1 MPTPVAVSVPE
12 GDPASAV
19 SVDPVSGAESATA
32 GLRASKKLSTRA
44 ALAQAALD
52 LTGERGYDG
61 FTIADLVERVGV
73 SRRTFSNYFAGKAE
87 CVAAVSDRW
96 MDAALEL
103 VDRAPADVPLTDLL
117 RRILDDLADQIAA
130 SGDVFLS
137 LATTEPEVAAA
148 DSAMDVARSARIA
161 AVIAARTVID
171 QGDIRAMLLAE
182 FCLAAGKA
190 CTARWV
196 AAGRS
201 GGRAALARDLD
212 LAFSLIDFGRIAA
225 RTDPAD

>member
-1 MPTPVAVSVPE
+1 MSLPTTVSLPDVIT
-12 GDPASAV
+12 ASAV
-19 SVDPVSGAESATA
+19 SVDPAGAAEPTPA
-32 GLRASKKLSTRA
+32 GLRASKKLNTRA

-87 CVAAVSDRW
+87 CLAAVSDRW
-96 MDAALEL
+96 MDAALEV
-103 VDRAPADVPLTDLL
+103 VDLAPAEVPLTALL
-117 RRILDDLADQIAA
+117 RRILGNLADQIVA
-130 SGDVFLS
+130 SGEVFLC

-148 DSAMDVARSARIA
+148 DGAMDAARSARIA
-161 AVIAARTVID
+161 AVIAARTAIPRD
-171 QGDIRAMLLAE
+171 DIRAVLLAE

-196 AAGRS
+196 ATGRA

-212 LAFSLIDFGRIAA
+212 LAFSLIDFGRIDA
-225 RTDPAD
+225 RPEA